1 MKIAA
6 RSPRLAPRC
15 PQSFSPVFPSA
26 AGPAARGA
34 ARGGAGAKG
43 PMRPPGAPRDVALE
57 LPPALS
63 GPAAT
68 MGASAAAGLPERLRL
83 PVCFLGVFA
92 CYFYYG
98 ILQESM

>member
-1 MKIAA
+1 
-6 RSPRLAPRC
+6 
-15 PQSFSPVFPSA
+15 
-26 AGPAARGA
+26 
-34 ARGGAGAKG
+34 
-43 PMRPPGAPRDVALE
+43 MRPPGAPRDVALE